1 MRQAFAKI
9 IKKNKK
15 KIKNP
20 SKIKM
25 LRIGVALI
33 VLGGGT
39 HSLNFISPMHFFI
52 LATKMTLKTYRKIKN
67 KEFFNPKTP
76 KSFYKG
82 GFASVMTRREAQ
94 LILNVREGAQ
104 IEKIRDNHRKLM
116 LLNHPDNGSYL
127 F

>member
-67 KEFFNPKTP
+67 KEFF
-76 KSFYKG
+76 Y
-82 GFASVMTRREAQ
+82 
-94 LILNVREGAQ
+94 
-104 IEKIRDNHRKLM
+104 
-116 LLNHPDNGSYL
+116 
-127 F
+127 